1 MSRANCYLRAR
12 EWSQRSRRAIV
23 MARSIE
29 AYGIVLGPDW
39 RQKHAQAMQLA
50 AEALVACLQWREA
63 GRLANQERAL

>member
-50 AEALVACLQWREA
+50 AEALVACLHWREA

>member
-1 MSRANCYLRAR
+1 MSRATCYLRAR

-23 MARSIE
+23 MAKSIE

-39 RQKHAQAMQLA
+39 RQKRAQAMQLA
-50 AEALVACLQWREA
+50 AEALVACLQWRAA